1 MKCFNKIE
9 QSKSDQVKNR
19 LSSWISKSGFTYR
32 AEVESDPSFPFRD
45 DEVTQRLRHLVFA
58 MNKKYLKSSFPK
70 WAPENRFY
78 IMGFQEGDKIL
89 GNIHYHLLIHVPSTL
104 HKISAF
110 QQRFLDMGT
119 VLMMEWNKLRQFDE
133 NLETGKTRRNKYKYQ
148 YDKFAIRGLDTE
160 DIGRFPF
167 QVEKIRSSKG
177 SGIYASKKFDAGK
190 RKSRD
195 ASKKFDA
202 DSHDAEEFFVVGLDD
217 YTNPTLKERR
227 KELKKHRKQLPSAW

>member
-1 MKCFNKIE
+1 MKYFNKTE
-9 QSKSDQVKNR
+9 QSKSDQVKDR
-19 LSSWISKSGFTYR
+19 LSSWISKNGFTYR
-32 AEVESDPSFPFRD
+32 AEVEPDPSFPFRD
-45 DEVTQRLRHLVFA
+45 DEITQRLRHLVFA

-89 GNIHYHLLIHVPSTL
+89 GNIHYHLLIHVPDDL
-104 HKISAF
+104 NKHKIVRSSIP
-110 QQRFLDMGT
+110 LD
-119 VLMMEWNKLRQFDE
+119 LMVEMNKLGDYDIHPV
-133 NLETGKTRRNKYKYQ
+133 TGYERRNKPKHQ
-148 YDKFAIRGLDTE
+148 YDEYAIKGLDTP
-160 DIGRFPF
+160 DIVRFPF
-167 QVEKIRSSKG
+167 HVEKIRSSKG
-177 SGIYASKKFDAGK
+177 SGIY
-190 RKSRD
+190 

>member
-1 MKCFNKIE
+1 MDP
-9 QSKSDQVKNR
+9 QSD
-19 LSSWISKSGFTYR
+19 FTYR

-58 MNKKYLKSSFPK
+58 MNKIPKVFVSK

-119 VLMMEWNKLRQFDE
+119 VLMMEWNK
-133 NLETGKTRRNKYKYQ
+133 
-148 YDKFAIRGLDTE
+148 
-160 DIGRFPF
+160 
-167 QVEKIRSSKG
+167 
-177 SGIYASKKFDAGK
+177 
-190 RKSRD
+190 
-195 ASKKFDA
+195 
-202 DSHDAEEFFVVGLDD
+202 
-217 YTNPTLKERR
+217 
-227 KELKKHRKQLPSAW
+227 